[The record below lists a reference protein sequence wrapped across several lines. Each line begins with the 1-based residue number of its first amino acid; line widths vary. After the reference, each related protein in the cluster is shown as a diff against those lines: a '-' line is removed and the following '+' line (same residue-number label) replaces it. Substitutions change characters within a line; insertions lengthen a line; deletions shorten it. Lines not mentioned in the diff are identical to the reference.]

1 MSLESFRLDTAGIA
15 EVLKSQ
21 QMADLVNEAADKV
34 ATNVRSALPE
44 QAEVSVEQYT
54 SDRRRATVM
63 IEHPASAGWQARDKI
78 LTRAAESA
86 GLEVTE
92 K

>member
-1 MSLESFRLDTAGIA
+1 MLESFRLDRAGVA
-15 EVLKSQ
+15 ELLKSQ
-21 QMADLVNEAADKV
+21 PMADLVNEAADKV
-34 ATNVRSALPE
+34 AANVRGALPE
-44 QAEVSVEQYT
+44 QAEVDVEHYT

-63 IEHPASAGWQARDKI
+63 IKHPASAGWQAQDKI

-92 K
+92 Q